1 MIVVT
6 GHAGSQPLAMQP
18 FHFVLSNQLPSTLY
32 TALVDSVDRWLPWA
46 DPPSRWSI
54 RTSSRSSN
62 EWRGSCQLS
71 LHHYPHYRPHTHK
84 SLGPDLV
91 LSPEKF
97 PRRLIS
103 RCFSANLCCRWF
115 FLDRW
120 EASTK
125 QGNANTQTQT
135 KIQTHT
141 DERHT
146 DTNTDI
152 DRWEVPTKY
161 NTQIQ
166 TQTNESSQPS
176 RLM

>member
-1 MIVVT
+1 MSIVNSTSNCNLPVNKSTCLTISRVLVIVVT

-18 FHFVLSNQLPSTLY
+18 FHFVLSNQLPLTLY
-32 TALVDSVDRWLPWA
+32 TALVDSVDRWLPWG

-103 RCFSANLCCRWF
+103 RCFSANLCYR
-115 FLDRW
+115 
-120 EASTK
+120 
-125 QGNANTQTQT
+125 
-135 KIQTHT
+135 
-141 DERHT
+141 
-146 DTNTDI
+146 
-152 DRWEVPTKY
+152 
-161 NTQIQ
+161 
-166 TQTNESSQPS
+166 
-176 RLM
+176 